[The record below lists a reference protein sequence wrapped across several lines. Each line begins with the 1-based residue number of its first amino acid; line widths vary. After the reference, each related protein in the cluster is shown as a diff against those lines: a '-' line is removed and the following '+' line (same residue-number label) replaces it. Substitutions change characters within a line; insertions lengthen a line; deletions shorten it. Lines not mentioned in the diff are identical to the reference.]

1 MQLMATDE
9 QRELCL
15 TVRRFVS
22 EQIVPLEATLDP
34 DASELG
40 ADRRAPLVAIA
51 KQIGLYNLG
60 VPPEDG
66 GPEIDT
72 VTWAMLAME
81 MSQHRAGLYSP
92 CYGAFGGTGI
102 AQLREANPEQRERYY
117 EPVLRG
123 EKRVFFGLTEAAGGS
138 DPANSIR
145 TSAVR
150 DRDDWILNG
159 GKIFISDAHRADFGL
174 VFARTGPP
182 GSGRDGISCF
192 IVDTDTPGFA
202 VERVIPTIRTGV
214 EPTELSFT
222 DMRVPGANLLGR
234 EGGGFALA
242 NTALVRTRI
251 PYSAGCIGVAIKA
264 HAMALDYVKQRE
276 VFCRTLAEH
285 EGVQWMLVD
294 SEIEIRNATFL
305 VLHAASRADEGLPF
319 RTETAMAKIYATE
332 AAGRVVDRSMQMF
345 GGYGVAKELPFER
358 WYRELRIRRI
368 GEGTNETQRMVVSR
382 DLLRALR
389 HRAPWEV

>member
-1 MQLMATDE
+1 MCFEPTEE

-15 TVRRFVS
+15 TMRRFVA
-22 EQIVPLEATLDP
+22 EQILPLETTLDP
-34 DASELG
+34 DASELSPEQL
-40 ADRRAPLVAIA
+40 APLVETA

-60 VPPEDG
+60 VPAEDG

-81 MSQHRAGLYSP
+81 MSQHRAGLYSA

-102 AQLREANPEQRERYY
+102 PQLYAASPEQKERYY
-117 EPVLRG
+117 EPLLRG
-123 EKRVFFGLTEAAGGS
+123 EKRAFFGLTETAGGS
-138 DPANSIR
+138 DPATTIR

-150 DRDDWILNG
+150 DGDDWILNG

-174 VFARTGPP
+174 VFARTGGP
-182 GSGRDGISCF
+182 GSGRGGISCF

-202 VERVIPTIRTGV
+202 VERVIATLRAGV
-214 EPTELSFT
+214 SPTELSFT
-222 DMRVPGANLLGR
+222 DMRVPGANLLG
-234 EGGGFALA
+234 EVGGGFALA
-242 NTALVRTRI
+242 NSALVRTRI
-251 PYSAGCIGVAIKA
+251 PYSAGCVGVAIKA

-276 VFCRTLAEH
+276 VFGKTLAEH

-305 VLHAASRADEGLPF
+305 VLHAAARADQNLPF
-319 RTETAMAKIYATE
+319 RTETAIAKIYATE
-332 AAGRVVDRSMQMF
+332 AAGRVVDRSMQLF

-368 GEGTNETQRMVVSR
+368 GEGTTETQRMLVSR
-382 DLLRALR
+382 DLLRGLR
-389 HRAPWEV
+389 YKAVWEP